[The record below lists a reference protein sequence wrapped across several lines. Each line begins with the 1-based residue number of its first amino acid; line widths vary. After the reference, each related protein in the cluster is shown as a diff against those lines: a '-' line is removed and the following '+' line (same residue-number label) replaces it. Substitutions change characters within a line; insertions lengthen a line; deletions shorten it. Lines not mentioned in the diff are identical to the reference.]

1 MRSVSKSLFPLESAP
16 LAIDITQT
24 LIRSVIASLRGFHQ
38 LTAQY
43 FSRAGPETRIASYQQ
58 DSRFVLW
65 TLWGVCTLRLK
76 HANSYS
82 FTLAVVVGRYREV
95 AMKTGTVKWFN
106 ARKGYGFLKPGDG
119 GFNVY
124 VHISAVERAGMM
136 DLKVGQKINFE
147 MVMDDRTGE
156 VRAENLSA
164 LPEVFEN
171 PCVGAGAIP
180 RAPTA
185 VPFVGLFAGWR
196 ASRLLGPRRT

>member
-1 MRSVSKSLFPLESAP
+1 
-16 LAIDITQT
+16 
-24 LIRSVIASLRGFHQ
+24 
-38 LTAQY
+38 
-43 FSRAGPETRIASYQQ
+43 
-58 DSRFVLW
+58 
-65 TLWGVCTLRLK
+65 LK
-76 HANSYS
+76 HAKSYF
-82 FTLAVVVGRYREV
+82 FTLAVLVGRYREV

-147 MVMDDRTGE
+147 MVMDDRTEE
-156 VRAENLSA
+156 VRAENLSF

-171 PCVGAGAIP
+171 LVVGAGAIP
-180 RAPTA
+180 RAPA
-185 VPFVGLFAGWR
+185 AGPFVGLFAGRR

>member
-1 MRSVSKSLFPLESAP
+1 
-16 LAIDITQT
+16 
-24 LIRSVIASLRGFHQ
+24 VIASLQGFHQ
-38 LTAQY
+38 PTGQY
-43 FSRAGPETRIASYQQ
+43 FSRAGPETRIASYPQ

-65 TLWGVCTLRLK
+65 TLWGVRALRLK
-76 HANSYS
+76 HAKSYS

-95 AMKTGTVKWFN
+95 AMTTGTVKWFN

-124 VHISAVERAGMM
+124 VHISAVERAGMI
-136 DLKVGQKINFE
+136 DLKVGQKVNFE

-156 VRAENLSA
+156 VRAENLRA

-171 PCVGAGAIP
+171 PCVAAGAIP

-185 VPFVGLFAGWR
+185 VSFVGLFAGWR

>member
-1 MRSVSKSLFPLESAP
+1 
-16 LAIDITQT
+16 
-24 LIRSVIASLRGFHQ
+24 
-38 LTAQY
+38 
-43 FSRAGPETRIASYQQ
+43 
-58 DSRFVLW
+58 
-65 TLWGVCTLRLK
+65 
-76 HANSYS
+76 
-82 FTLAVVVGRYREV
+82 LAVVVGRYREV

-106 ARKGYGFLKPGDG
+106 ARKGYGFLKPSDG

-124 VHISAVERAGMM
+124 VHISAVEHAGMM

-171 PCVGAGAIP
+171 PCVDASAIP
-180 RAPTA
+180 CAPTA
-185 VPFVGLFAGWR
+185 IPFAGLFAGWR

>member
-1 MRSVSKSLFPLESAP
+1 
-16 LAIDITQT
+16 
-24 LIRSVIASLRGFHQ
+24 
-38 LTAQY
+38 
-43 FSRAGPETRIASYQQ
+43 
-58 DSRFVLW
+58 
-65 TLWGVCTLRLK
+65 
-76 HANSYS
+76 
-82 FTLAVVVGRYREV
+82 
-95 AMKTGTVKWFN
+95 MKTGTVKWFN

-164 LPEVFEN
+164 LPEVF
-171 PCVGAGAIP
+171 VGGDAIP
-180 RAPTA
+180 RAPSA
-185 VPFVGLFAGWR
+185 LPFVGLFAGWR

>member
-1 MRSVSKSLFPLESAP
+1 
-16 LAIDITQT
+16 
-24 LIRSVIASLRGFHQ
+24 
-38 LTAQY
+38 
-43 FSRAGPETRIASYQQ
+43 
-58 DSRFVLW
+58 
-65 TLWGVCTLRLK
+65 LK
-76 HANSYS
+76 HAKSYS

-95 AMKTGTVKWFN
+95 AMATGTVKWFN

-124 VHISAVERAGMM
+124 VHISAVERAGMI
-136 DLKVGQKINFE
+136 DLKVGQKVNFE

-156 VRAENLSA
+156 VRAENLRA

-171 PCVGAGAIP
+171 PCVAAGAIP

-185 VPFVGLFAGWR
+185 VSLVGLCAGWR

>member
-1 MRSVSKSLFPLESAP
+1 M
-16 LAIDITQT
+16 
-24 LIRSVIASLRGFHQ
+24 
-38 LTAQY
+38 
-43 FSRAGPETRIASYQQ
+43 
-58 DSRFVLW
+58 
-65 TLWGVCTLRLK
+65 
-76 HANSYS
+76 
-82 FTLAVVVGRYREV
+82 AVVVGRYREL

-124 VHISAVERAGMM
+124 VHSSAVERAGMM

-171 PCVGAGAIP
+171 PCVGGGAIP
-180 RAPTA
+180 CAPTA
-185 VPFVGLFAGWR
+185 APFVGLFAGWR
-196 ASRLLGPRRT
+196 ASRLLGPVAHDERCY